1 MDVVVVTGMI
11 GAGKSSLTS
20 LIGEELNGVAKYE
33 NLSSPLLPLLYTASK
48 EDKEKYRYPFLLK
61 LNFFSE
67 RFAALKN
74 SIQEEGTFAVLD
86 RSIWEDKLFKRV
98 LTECGEISELEEE
111 IYDNLFESVVGDL
124 AEYRPKLT
132 IYIRLSFE
140 KVIDRIKKRSRDYE
154 EIDEKTYQYFK
165 KLWSEYDQ
173 FIYKGCKNHNILTID
188 GDEYDF
194 VENDS
199 DRKEVVN
206 LIRKELVRLNTIKE
220 DIINFPTWVIGKK
233 VKVKAPWYVEK
244 GFTEG
249 IVVESFL
256 SHNKEV
262 ILNCRVEGRKNQI
275 SLYGES
281 QWELIED
288 TYAEQ
293 DQGEI

>member
-1 MDVVVVTGMI
+1 MDVVVIAGMI

-20 LIGEELNGVAKYE
+20 LIGEELGGVTKYE
-33 NLSSPLLPLLYTASK
+33 NLSSPLLPLLYTATK
-48 EDKEKYRYPFLLK
+48 VDKEKYRYPFLLQ

-67 RFAALKN
+67 RFAALKS
-74 SIQEEGTFAVLD
+74 SIEENGTFAVLD

-111 IYDNLFESVVGDL
+111 IYDNLFEAVVGDL

-140 KVIDRIKKRSRDYE
+140 KVIDRIQKRSRDYE

-173 FIYKGCKNHNILTID
+173 FIYEGCKNHNILTID
-188 GDEYDF
+188 GDKYDF
-194 VENDS
+194 VENES

-206 LIRKELVRLNTIKE
+206 LIKKELTALNMIKKE
-220 DIINFPTWVIGKK
+220 KAVKFSTWVIGKK
-233 VKVKAPWYVEK
+233 VKVKAPWYRES
-244 GFTEG
+244 GIEEG

-256 SHNKEV
+256 SHDKEF
-262 ILNCRVEGRKNQI
+262 ILNCCVEGRKNQI

-281 QWELIED
+281 QWELIDD
-288 TYAEQ
+288 TYRVADEE
-293 DQGEI
+293 G